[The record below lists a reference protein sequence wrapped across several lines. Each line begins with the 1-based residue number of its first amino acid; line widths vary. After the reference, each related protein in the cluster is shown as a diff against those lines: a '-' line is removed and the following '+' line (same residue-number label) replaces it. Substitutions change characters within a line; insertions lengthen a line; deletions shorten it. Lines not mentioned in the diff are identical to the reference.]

1 MLRLLLIPTLLLSL
15 SACTAVTSEVRAT
28 IDYAF
33 KDAENAELSQEKI
46 DSFPYTSLYARW
58 ADSPRSLIVLGFV
71 NNPDDWHFITAQNE
85 TLVLRNGR
93 VIRTQG
99 LNENLLA
106 VSNLQNDPL
115 RCLVTNP
122 TNCNTQWQ
130 RQYDIERKQAV
141 VSRAVTSSFSVQ
153 NKTTLDLPIGP
164 VETTHVVETGEFT
177 LRGDSFVNEFWLEDD
192 GHVVKSKQTLFP
204 GGKVLKLT
212 QVTWIGR
219 DYSESKRAR
228 KEKHEQQGQEAQ

>member
-1 MLRLLLIPTLLLSL
+1 MYRLLLIPMLLLSL
-15 SACTAVTSEVRAT
+15 SACTAVTSEVRET
-28 IDYAF
+28 IEYAL

-58 ADSPRSLIVLGFV
+58 GDSPRSLIVLGFV
-71 NNPDDWHFITAQNE
+71 NKPDDWHFVTAEKE

-115 RCLVTNP
+115 RCLVTHP
-122 TNCNTQWQ
+122 TSCNTQWQ
-130 RQYDIERKQAV
+130 RQYDIESKQAV
-141 VSRAVTSSFSVQ
+141 VSREATSSFSVK

-164 VETTHVVETGEFT
+164 VKTTHVVETGQFT
-177 LRGDSFVNEFWLEDD
+177 LSGDHFINEFWLEDD
-192 GHVVKSKQTLFP
+192 GHVVKSTQTLFP
-204 GGKVLKLT
+204 SGKALTLT

-219 DYSESKRAR
+219 DYSESRRAR
-228 KEKHEQQGQEAQ
+228 KGKQEQQGKAVQ